1 MSHFLFNGV
10 SSLDLGLI
18 VTQPVLRP
26 SWEEDV
32 REEAIPGE
40 YCKLMIG
47 SGIYNNAE
55 LTIQT
60 AIPDADAATLDRIYG
75 TLHGFGKLQLSTSP
89 TEYLEAYVNKLE
101 PKAVA
106 ALMGELPVSF
116 SLRPFARAVEPA
128 VVDMTHA
135 SGTSGWYYR
144 LDNPGSAPAE
154 PLISIVGS
162 GTLHVNVNGEDLKIE
177 LPAALN
183 GKTIYL
189 DSEISVAYYE
199 ENGSK
204 HSITQYTY
212 GNFPLLKPGSNGMYH
227 FGDVTSCIV
236 NLRERW
242 L

>member
-18 VTQPVLRP
+18 VTEPVLRP
-26 SWEEDV
+26 SWEEDI
-32 REEAIPGE
+32 REEAVPGAN
-40 YCKLMIG
+40 CKLMIG
-47 SGIYNNAE
+47 TGIYNNAN

-60 AIPDADAATLDRIYG
+60 AIPDADTATLDLIYK
-75 TLHGFGKLQLSTSP
+75 TLHGSGKLQLSTSP
-89 TEYLEAYVNKLE
+89 EEYMEAYVGKLE

-106 ALMGELPVSF
+106 ALMGELPVNF
-116 SLRPFARAVEPA
+116 SVRPFARAVEPTI
-128 VVDMTHA
+128 VDMTHA
-135 SGTSGWYYR
+135 AGASGWYYT
-144 LDNPGSAPAE
+144 LINPGSAPAE
-154 PLISIVGS
+154 PLISITGS
-162 GTLHVNVNGEDLKIE
+162 GTMHVNINGNDMRIE

-189 DSEISVAYYE
+189 DSEISVAYYVE
-199 ENGSK
+199 DNIKYSV
-204 HSITQYTY
+204 TQYTY

-236 NLRERW
+236 NVRERW